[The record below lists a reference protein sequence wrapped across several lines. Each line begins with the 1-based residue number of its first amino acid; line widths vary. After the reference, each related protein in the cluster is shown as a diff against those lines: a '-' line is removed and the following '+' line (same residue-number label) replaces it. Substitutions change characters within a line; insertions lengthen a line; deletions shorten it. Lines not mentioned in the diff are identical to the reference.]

1 MRILMINYEFPPIGG
16 GGGNVTYYIS
26 KNLASLGHEVHVVT
40 SRYKDLPK
48 HEKLDGFDVYRVP
61 VMRKNPNVCG
71 VHEMFTY
78 IISASIYSLK
88 FVKKIRPDIIHVFFG
103 IPSGPVAYLLKKL
116 YDIPY
121 VLFLGGRDV
130 PRPHPDPPFYRL
142 IYGILMPAI
151 KSIWGNAKSVVA
163 CSNGLRDLALKTANN
178 IDIKVIPDGVDLDK
192 FCPSNQERKNNIKI
206 LAIGRLIQRKGFD
219 CLIKSIAEV
228 AKNTDKD
235 FHVEIVGDGPLRSEL
250 SNLAIKLNVSKRVIL
265 SGSVPYDQ
273 LPEKYRQADIF
284 VLSSYAEGMPLVV
297 LEAMASGLPI
307 IATNVQGID
316 ELVKHGINGYLFKPS
331 DNQALSHYLVELIK
345 NSDTR
350 LKMRQES
357 LKIIQKYGWINI
369 TKEYLEIYN
378 SRVISNQ

>member
-1 MRILMINYEFPPIGG
+1 MINYEFPPIGG

-26 KNLASLGHEVHVVT
+26 KNLASFGHQVYVIT
-40 SRYKDLPK
+40 STFKDLPK
-48 HEKLDGFDVYRVP
+48 YERLDGFDVYRVP
-61 VMRKNPNVCG
+61 VLRKNPNICG
-71 VHEMFTY
+71 IHEMFTY
-78 IISASIYSLK
+78 IISASIYGIR
-88 FVKKIRPDIIHVFFG
+88 FIKKIRPDIVHVFFG
-103 IPSGPVAYLLKKL
+103 IPSGPVAYLIKKL

-163 CSNGLRDLALKTANN
+163 CSNGLRDMALKTSDK

-192 FCPSNQERKNNIKI
+192 FYPSDQRGKDTIKI
-206 LAIGRLIQRKGFD
+206 LAIGRLVQRKGFD
-219 CLIKSIAEV
+219 CLIKSIPYIV
-228 AKNTDKD
+228 KNTEKD
-235 FHVEIVGDGPLRSEL
+235 FCIEIIGDGPLRSEL
-250 SNLAIKLNVSKRVIL
+250 SNLAGKLNVSDKVIF

-307 IATNVQGID
+307 VSTRVQGID
-316 ELVKHGINGYLFKPS
+316 ELVKDGINGYLFAPS
-331 DNQALSHYLVELIK
+331 DNLALGNYLVKLIE
-345 NSDTR
+345 NSEIR
-350 LKMRQES
+350 SKMRDES
-357 LKIIQKYGWINI
+357 IKIIQRYGWINI
-369 TKEYLEIYN
+369 TKEYLKIYEN
-378 SRVISNQ
+378 

>member
-1 MRILMINYEFPPIGG
+1 MINYEFPPIGG

-26 KNLASLGHEVHVVT
+26 KNLASFGNEVYVIT
-40 SRYKDLPK
+40 SRFKDLPK

-61 VMRKNPNVCG
+61 VLRKNPNVCG
-71 VHEMFTY
+71 IHEMFTY
-78 IISASIYSLK
+78 IISASIYGIK
-88 FVKKIRPDIIHVFFG
+88 FIKKVRPDIVHVFFG
-103 IPSGPVAYLLKKL
+103 IPSGPVAYIIKKL

-121 VLFLGGRDV
+121 ILFLGGRDV

-163 CSNGLRDLALKTANN
+163 CSNGLRNMALKTTDK

-192 FCPSNQERKNNIKI
+192 FYPSNQGKRDKIKI

-219 CLIKSIAEV
+219 CLIKSIPHIV
-228 AKNTDKD
+228 KNTEKD
-235 FHVEIVGDGPLRSEL
+235 FCVEIIGDGPLRLEL
-250 SNLAIKLNVSKRVIL
+250 SNLAEKLNVSDKVIF
-265 SGSVPYDQ
+265 SGTVPYDQ

-307 IATNVQGID
+307 V
-316 ELVKHGINGYLFKPS
+316 S
-331 DNQALSHYLVELIK
+331 
-345 NSDTR
+345 TR
-350 LKMRQES
+350 
-357 LKIIQKYGWINI
+357 
-369 TKEYLEIYN
+369 
-378 SRVISNQ
+378 V

>member
-103 IPSGPVAYLLKKL
+103 IPSGPVAYLLKKF

-178 IDIKVIPDGVDLDK
+178 IDIKVIPDGVDLD
-192 FCPSNQERKNNIKI
+192 
-206 LAIGRLIQRKGFD
+206 
-219 CLIKSIAEV
+219 
-228 AKNTDKD
+228 
-235 FHVEIVGDGPLRSEL
+235 
-250 SNLAIKLNVSKRVIL
+250 
-265 SGSVPYDQ
+265 
-273 LPEKYRQADIF
+273 
-284 VLSSYAEGMPLVV
+284 
-297 LEAMASGLPI
+297 
-307 IATNVQGID
+307 
-316 ELVKHGINGYLFKPS
+316 
-331 DNQALSHYLVELIK
+331 
-345 NSDTR
+345 
-350 LKMRQES
+350 
-357 LKIIQKYGWINI
+357 
-369 TKEYLEIYN
+369 
-378 SRVISNQ
+378 